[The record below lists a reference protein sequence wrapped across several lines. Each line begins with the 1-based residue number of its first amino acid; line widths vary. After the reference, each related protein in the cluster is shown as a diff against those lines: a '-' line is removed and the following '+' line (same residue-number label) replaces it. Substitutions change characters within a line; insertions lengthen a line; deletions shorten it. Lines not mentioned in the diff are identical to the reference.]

1 MKTYTFTLA
10 LSFLLLVSFFAHAQS
25 VRPQFQKHY
34 VLQGETAASIA
45 EKFNITLTDFCLLND
60 FPKDVKLQF
69 GQLVLI
75 KQLLPGEE
83 EVMETAPLP
92 TKREH
97 IRYEEATAT
106 PVKTTPA
113 KAKEEVVTAVAPST
127 PAPSTKAVEVGPGG
141 TVYKVSTSDYHIVQ
155 KGQTFY
161 RVALIYGMTV
171 DELKELNNLSNTSL
185 EVGQKLKV
193 RK

>member
-1 MKTYTFTLA
+1 MKTNYFTL
-10 LSFLLLVSFFAHAQS
+10 LFSFLLLMAFSTNAQS

-45 EKFNITLTDFCLLND
+45 QKFNTTLTDFCLLND

-83 EVMETAPLP
+83 EVIETPPLP

-97 IRYEEATAT
+97 IKYEEATAT
-106 PVKTTPA
+106 PVKTEPA
-113 KAKEEVVTAVAPST
+113 KREETAMAVAAPS
-127 PAPSTKAVEVGPGG
+127 PSTKAEEVGPGG
-141 TVYKVSTSDYHIVQ
+141 TVYKVSKSEYHVVQ

-171 DELKELNNLSNTSL
+171 DELKALNNLSSTSL